1 MNTAYTPAH
10 LSTRLASAS
19 LAVML
24 TLAMLLGVGTLADV
38 EVAAAQMAQSQSA
51 ART

>member
-1 MNTAYTPAH
+1 MNTAYTASA

-19 LAVML
+19 FAAVL

-38 EVAAAQMAQSQSA
+38 EVTAAQMAQAQA
-51 ART
+51 APHI